1 MEKGGGGSGQLKE
14 QTNKQTN
21 KQTENKA
28 DLEKYTPTENRTR
41 DCFHT
46 LSRN

>member
-1 MEKGGGGSGQLKE
+1 MEKGEGGVGTVKG
-14 QTNKQTN
+14 TNKQTN

-28 DLEKYTPTENRTR
+28 DLEKYTSTENRTR
-41 DCFHT
+41 DCLHT